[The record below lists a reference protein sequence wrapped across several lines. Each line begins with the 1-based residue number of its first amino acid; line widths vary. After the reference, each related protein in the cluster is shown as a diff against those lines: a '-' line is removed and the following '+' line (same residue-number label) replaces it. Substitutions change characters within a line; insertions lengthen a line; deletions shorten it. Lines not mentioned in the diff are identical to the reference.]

1 MELSAVG
8 EMANIGLGHA
18 TTALSDLTGRTFNM
32 EIPNVDSVALEQV
45 PSMIGG
51 EEEVAV
57 GVYMPFDGE
66 VDGHIAFLFPWES
79 AKVLWGYLLGTEIE
93 DPSQIDEMAASAM
106 LEVGNIINSSF
117 LNAISNMTDLA
128 MHATPP
134 QVGIDITY
142 SLLSSL
148 VAEAEM
154 QEVVAI
160 AIETKIY
167 TMEAPETNGFFF
179 CIPTQE
185 GLDTLFKKLGI
196 RGAA

>member
-1 MELSAVG
+1 
-8 EMANIGLGHA
+8 
-18 TTALSDLTGRTFNM
+18 
-32 EIPNVDSVALEQV
+32 
-45 PSMIGG
+45 
-51 EEEVAV
+51 
-57 GVYMPFDGE
+57 
-66 VDGHIAFLFPWES
+66 
-79 AKVLWGYLLGTEIE
+79 
-93 DPSQIDEMAASAM
+93 
-106 LEVGNIINSSF
+106 
-117 LNAISNMTDLA
+117 MTDLA